1 MASFYMN
8 VLEIRLWN
16 IVIVYVIVVNYIL
29 TVIPGG

>member
-29 TVIPGG
+29 TVIPGC